1 MIVIKIIFTQIP
13 VNLKTKDINEIAE
26 VLKKSSVITLITH
39 QNPDGDAIG
48 SVLGLYHYLL
58 SLGGKKVN
66 VIVPD
71 DYPDFLAWMP
81 GCDKIIIACNEME
94 KVKKVIQESEAIFCL
109 DFNHT
114 SRIAIIREQVLKAN
128 ALKVLI
134 DHHPH
139 PEPFAKYIISETKV
153 SSTSELLYNL
163 ITTIKG
169 KINKEIAACLFT
181 GIMTDTGGF
190 SHNSSHPGTYEIIA
204 NLLKTGIDK
213 NDIFDK
219 IYNNFSADR
228 MRLMGYCLN
237 KKMQVYPEFK
247 TAFISL
253 SKKELEDFNFKTGDT
268 EGFVNLPL
276 SIKGIKISALFIEKD
291 DMIKTSFRSKGS
303 FPVNLLS
310 GKYFN
315 GGGHRNAAGGEYYD
329 TMEKTLKKF
338 IEILP
343 EFKEDIDKA

>member
-1 MIVIKIIFTQIP
+1 MIVIKIKITKKP
-13 VNLKTKDINEIAE
+13 GNLKTQDIHEIAE
-26 VLKKSSVITLITH
+26 LLKKSSVITLITH

-58 SLGGKKVN
+58 SQKGKKVN

-81 GCDKIIIACNEME
+81 DCDKIIIAENEIE
-94 KVKKVIQESEAIFCL
+94 KVKNAINKSETIFCL

-114 SRIAIIREQVLKAN
+114 SRIAIIRELVLNAKAV
-128 ALKVLI
+128 KVLI

-139 PEPFAKYIISETKV
+139 PEPFARYTISETKV

-163 ITTIKG
+163 ITSING
-169 KINKEIAACLFT
+169 KINKQIAACLFT

-204 NLLKTGIDK
+204 DLLKTGIDK

-219 IYNNFSADR
+219 IYNNFSSDR

-237 KKMQVYPEFK
+237 QKMQVYPEYK

-253 SKKELEDFNFKTGDT
+253 SKKELDDFNFKTGDT

-291 DMIKTSFRSKGS
+291 DMIKTSFRSKGH

-310 GKYFN
+310 KKYFN
-315 GGGHRNAAGGEYYD
+315 GGGHTNAAGGEYYD
-329 TMEKTLKKF
+329 TMEKTLEKF

-343 EFKEDIDKA
+343 EFKEDIDKE